1 MFKTEKGFIKI
12 FTDGGNLDS
21 IIKLSKDPNIDGI
34 TTNPSLLRKSKVTNY
49 MRFAK
54 LAVKA
59 SNGKPISLE
68 VLSDNHEEMINQALK
83 LHNLGNSVYVKIPI
97 TNSQGLSSR
106 YVIKYLLNKNIP
118 INITAILC
126 EKQMQ
131 NCLDILGK
139 DDKSFISI
147 FAGRVAD
154 TGKDP
159 IPLFKKFREQIDK
172 RNLKY
177 VKLIWASTREVFNVY
192 QAINCK
198 CDIITLSPEIIKK
211 LHLKD
216 YDLEKLSLE
225 TIKMFKKDSDLSNF
239 VI

>member
-1 MFKTEKGFIKI
+1 MFRTEKGFIQI

-54 LAVKA
+54 SAVKA

-83 LHNLGNSVYVKIPI
+83 LHNLGSSVFVKIPI
-97 TNSQGLSSR
+97 TNSLGLSSN
-106 YVIKYLLNKNIP
+106 YVIKYLLDKNIP

-131 NCLDILGK
+131 NCLDILEK
-139 DDKSFISI
+139 NDKSFISI
-147 FAGRVAD
+147 FAGRIAD

-159 IPLFKKFREQIDK
+159 IPLFKKFRNEIDK

-211 LHLKD
+211 LKLKD
-216 YDLEKLSLE
+216 YSLEKLSLD

-239 VI
+239 II